1 MRKKISH
8 SDISLYV
15 MPVYNSTIR
24 KCKVCNRK
32 INNHCK
38 MIVFNEMSMPI
49 GFNCNYCHSVYADNG
64 GMHIEMFNLKTVY
77 GDAGAGANT
86 IATITGTVYIKKWG
100 SETKVMTLDTGR
112 FLTCN

>member
-1 MRKKISH
+1 
-8 SDISLYV
+8 
-15 MPVYNSTIR
+15 MP
-24 KCKVCNRK
+24 
-32 INNHCK
+32 
-38 MIVFNEMSMPI
+38 
-49 GFNCNYCHSVYADNG
+49 ADNG